1 MLDFPMFHFRV
12 GLMKMKTS
20 FSIWIFKVMYR
31 ATVPLHTLKILLLP
45 LQGLC
50 WYLCKKLKIFH
61 CYTILECFFFLWVCW
76 LQSKRNTS
84 VISFMPRFSDLWY
97 GIPENLI
104 IASLELEGTFKDHLV
119 CNEQGQ
125 LDQDAQGNF
134 LWVVPGQLSTSFF
147 WLGISFPFLQIKK
160 IVLSLF
166 FFILFQ

>member
-1 MLDFPMFHFRV
+1 
-12 GLMKMKTS
+12 
-20 FSIWIFKVMYR
+20 
-31 ATVPLHTLKILLLP
+31 
-45 LQGLC
+45 
-50 WYLCKKLKIFH
+50 
-61 CYTILECFFFLWVCW
+61 
-76 LQSKRNTS
+76 
-84 VISFMPRFSDLWY
+84 
-97 GIPENLI
+97 
-104 IASLELEGTFKDHLV
+104 LEGTFKDHLV